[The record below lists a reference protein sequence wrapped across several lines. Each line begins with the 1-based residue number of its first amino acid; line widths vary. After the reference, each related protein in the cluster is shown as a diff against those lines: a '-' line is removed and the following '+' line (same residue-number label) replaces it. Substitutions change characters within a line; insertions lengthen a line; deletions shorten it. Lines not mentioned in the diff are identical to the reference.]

1 MRTILNTYTN
11 GNHMVTIYSDGTKI
25 KETLDPMADHFTY
38 DFPENFDIKITDQ
51 CDGGCVY
58 CHENS
63 TVNGKHGDLRAL
75 EPMIATLHSGTEC
88 ACLRGNTIVHTPYG
102 SKEIKD
108 LKVGDT
114 IFNGKN
120 GVSVVS
126 KIAKSNKTVWKLKF
140 NRGISVESSA
150 DHPFMSDG
158 REICAENMPDKVID
172 VIPVVQS
179 GTNDVIVIDM
189 AQYIHKANPNLVSSR
204 GGCILNDNEIRLT
217 NSSAPSARYIMF
229 DIDMAYLYGW
239 FVAEGSRSN
248 LTMCSD
254 EIDYAER
261 LGAIWSSHTKLPFLT
276 TVHADRKALNL
287 ELKNR
292 AFAKHLMFDAFS
304 VGKGAKNKNLSFLY
318 KVDNIEII
326 RSALL
331 GLFLGDGC
339 FRTRQT
345 THNGNTYQN
354 TVISLKTSSKHLAY
368 DVMYLLRKWF
378 GIEASI
384 CSGIAKK
391 GRAIDGR
398 VLPDSY
404 YYMVEIY
411 DNSDQ
416 HKLFP
421 EHFELKSQHLNY
433 ARRAIKCVSCVCD
446 DLEHEEPLYDITLAG
461 NVHTFPVNGY
471 LVTHNCGGGN
481 ALAHPDLVWFL
492 ERLKEQGVIA
502 NITINQ
508 RHLKPYKDL
517 ICKIVGDGLV
527 HGIGISL
534 TDSSNKEDF
543 DFIDTL
549 GDNVVIHTIAGIL
562 TAKDLPALCGRK
574 VLILGYKDLRR
585 GHAMLEKH
593 HDEIKANIN
602 WLKFMMMRL
611 VLPFKVMSF
620 DCLGIEQLD
629 PKTALNISDK
639 DFNTL
644 FQGSDT
650 DVKDA
655 EGNITCAT
663 MYIDVPNMQVA
674 RMSTAALDKRY
685 SFTGKENIHDLLQV
699 TTQGW

>member
-1 MRTILNTYTN
+1 MFPTSIKRKSFSGTVYNFTVNETHLYVVN
-11 GNHMVTIYSDGTKI
+11 GMVVS
-25 KETLDPMADHFTY
+25 
-38 DFPENFDIKITDQ
+38 N
-51 CDGGCVY
+51 

-75 EPMIATLHSGTEC
+75 EPMIATLHAGTEC

-126 KIAKSNKTVWKLKF
+126 KIAKSDKTVWKLKF

-150 DHPFMSDG
+150 DHPFMSEG
-158 REICAENMPDKVID
+158 REICASNMPDKVID

-179 GTNDVIVIDM
+179 GTNDAIVIDM
-189 AQYIHKANPNLVSSR
+189 AQYIHKANPNVVSSR

-217 NSSAPSARYIMF
+217 NSSARSARYIMF

-276 TVHADRKALNL
+276 TVNAAKNSLNL

-339 FRTRQT
+339 FRTRQN
-345 THNGNTYQN
+345 THNGHTYQN

-384 CSGIAKK
+384 SSGIAKK

-398 VLPDSY
+398 ILPDSY

-421 EHFELKSQHLNY
+421 EHFELKSQHLSY
-433 ARRAIKCVSCVCD
+433 ARRAIKCVSCVCE
-446 DLEHEEPLYDITLAG
+446 DLEYEEPLYDITLAG

-481 ALAHPDLVWFL
+481 ALAHPDLIWFL
-492 ERLKEQGVIA
+492 ERLKQQGVIA

-562 TAKDLPALCGRK
+562 SAKDLPALCGRK

-593 HDEIKANIN
+593 RDEITANIN
-602 WLKFMMMRL
+602 WLKFMMMRS
-611 VLPFKVMSF
+611 VLPFRVMSF

-655 EGNITCAT
+655 DGNITCAT

-685 SFTGKENIHDLLQV
+685 PFTGKENIHDLLQV

>member
-1 MRTILNTYTN
+1 MFPTSIKRKSFSGTVYNFTVNETHLYVVN
-11 GNHMVTIYSDGTKI
+11 GMVVS
-25 KETLDPMADHFTY
+25 
-38 DFPENFDIKITDQ
+38 N
-51 CDGGCVY
+51 

-75 EPMIATLHSGTEC
+75 EPMIATLHAGTEC

-126 KIAKSNKTVWKLKF
+126 KIAKSDKTVWKLKF

-150 DHPFMSDG
+150 DHPFMSEG
-158 REICAENMPDKVID
+158 REICASNMPDKVID

-189 AQYIHKANPNLVSSR
+189 AQYIHKANPNVVSSR

-217 NSSAPSARYIMF
+217 NSSSRSARYIMF

-276 TVHADRKALNL
+276 TVYAAKKSLNL

-339 FRTRQT
+339 FRTRKN
-345 THNGNTYQN
+345 THNGHTYQN

-384 CSGIAKK
+384 SSGIAKK

-421 EHFELKSQHLNY
+421 EHFELKSQHISY
-433 ARRAIKCVSCVCD
+433 ARRAIKCVSCVCE
-446 DLEHEEPLYDITLAG
+446 DLEYEEPLYDITLAG

-562 TAKDLPALCGRK
+562 TAKDFPALSGRK

-593 HDEIKANIN
+593 HDEITANIN
-602 WLKFMMMRL
+602 WLKFMMMRS
-611 VLPFKVMSF
+611 VLPFRVMSF

-685 SFTGKENIHDLLQV
+685 PFNGKENIHDLLQV